1 MYSLQPQSQN
11 LNKKIS
17 ILTYISILAIVN
29 NRNGLD
35 EAGADSPNCEV
46 VTAVKS
52 VHTIR

>member
-11 LNKKIS
+11 LNKKNFN
-17 ILTYISILAIVN
+17 TYISILAIVN

>member
-11 LNKKIS
+11 LKKKIS
-17 ILTYISILAIVN
+17 ILTYIMILAIVN

-35 EAGADSPNCEV
+35 EAGTDSPNCEV